1 MSPSLAATLV
11 AGAYLLGSVSWSV
24 VIVKLMQGL
33 DVRTVGSG
41 NAGATNALRAAGKKA
56 GAAVLA
62 LDVAKGITA
71 VAVPKALDASPAVV
85 SGAAV
90 AVVVGHV
97 FPVFFGF
104 RGGKGVATALG
115 ALGTLAPSAMA
126 LGVIVFLAVVAWKR
140 YVSLGSIVTAAGFP
154 LLVWITYR
162 EGPSLLLA
170 SGAIAILIVTK
181 HSRNLQRLRRGT
193 EPRLG
198 GGGR

>member
-24 VIVKLMQGL
+24 VIVKLLQGL

-41 NAGATNALRAAGKKA
+41 NAGATNVLRAAGKKA
-56 GAAVLA
+56 GVAVLV

-85 SGAAV
+85 GGAAV

-126 LGVIVFLAVVAWKR
+126 LGVVVFLAVVAWKR
-140 YVSLGSIVTAAGFP
+140 YVSLGSIVTAVIFP
-154 LLVWITYR
+154 LLVWITGG
-162 EGPSLLLA
+162 GPWLLLA
-170 SGAIAILIVTK
+170 SAAIAILIVTR

-198 GGGR
+198 GGSR